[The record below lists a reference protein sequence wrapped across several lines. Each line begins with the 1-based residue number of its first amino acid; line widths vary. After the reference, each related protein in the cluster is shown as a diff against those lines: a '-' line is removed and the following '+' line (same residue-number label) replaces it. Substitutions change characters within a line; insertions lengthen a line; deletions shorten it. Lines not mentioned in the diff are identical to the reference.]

1 MSEPAGTRLPLRRD
15 PVPVVASRPAG
26 GVLSPAGTLI
36 GHVAARQ
43 GAPKVLLVLIAMTP
57 ALAMGRNAH

>member
-1 MSEPAGTRLPLRRD
+1 MVANRPLGGSEPAWE
-15 PVPVVASRPAG
+15 
-26 GVLSPAGTLI
+26 LI

-43 GAPKVLLVLIAMTP
+43 EAPNVLLVLIAMTP